1 MEGLCSCSGGFLC
14 EPGLSEGLKS
24 ILEIWQND
32 PLGLAFLPKSN
43 PSEVS
48 NRRYFFPSRDRTY
61 RSQSADSGIRITR
74 LNPNSVTLQLCD
86 LLQLT

>member
-14 EPGLSEGLKS
+14 EPGFSEGLKS

-43 PSEVS
+43 SSKVS
-48 NRRYFFPSRDRTY
+48 NRRYFFFLLETEPTGAKA
-61 RSQSADSGIRITR
+61 Q
-74 LNPNSVTLQLCD
+74 TLESE
-86 LLQLT
+86 